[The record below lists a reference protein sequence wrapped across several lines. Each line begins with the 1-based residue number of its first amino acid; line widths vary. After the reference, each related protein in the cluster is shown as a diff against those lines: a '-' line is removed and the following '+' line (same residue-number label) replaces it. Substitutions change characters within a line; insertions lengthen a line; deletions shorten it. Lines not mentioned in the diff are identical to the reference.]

1 MVVRLTSSQ
10 KINKVKQALRI
21 INYSINKEVSIA
33 NSSKVHKQNRRF
45 VYDVHR
51 RWIKKNNSA
60 IPVELVVEFKNKFN
74 PKSK

>member
-1 MVVRLTSSQ
+1 MVVRLTNSE
-10 KINKVKQALRI
+10 KIKKVRQALRI
-21 INYSINKEVSIA
+21 INYSIDKDVSIA
-33 NSSKVHKQNRRF
+33 SSSKSHKKNRRF

-74 PKSK
+74 PK